1 MATIKQQQKRLR
13 EIFDRQD
20 RADGYHSMVKQ
31 HERVL
36 MHVMVNLM
44 VSLSDELDNQRKR
57 IEALEKENKHG

>member
-31 HERVL
+31 QERVL
-36 MHVMVNLM
+36 MHGVVNLM

>member
-13 EIFDRQD
+13 DIFDRQD

-36 MHVMVNLM
+36 MHGVVDLMVN
-44 VSLSDELDNQRKR
+44 LSDELDHQRKR
-57 IEALEKENKHG
+57 IEALEEAKHGG

>member
-13 EIFDRQD
+13 EIFDRQA

-31 HERVL
+31 QERVL
-36 MHVMVNLM
+36 THVMVNLM
-44 VSLSDELDNQRKR
+44 VSLSDELDHQRKR

>member
-13 EIFDRQD
+13 DIFDRQD

-36 MHVMVNLM
+36 MHGVVDLM
-44 VSLSDELDNQRKR
+44 VSLSDELDHQRKR
-57 IEALEKENKHG
+57 IEALEEAKHGG

>member
-36 MHVMVNLM
+36 MHGVVDLM
-44 VSLSDELDNQRKR
+44 VSLSDELDHQRKR
-57 IEALEKENKHG
+57 IEALEEAKHGG